1 MRPTRPAE
9 EGFSLIEAL
18 AAVALT
24 AAIMSGLATIAGQWM
39 PAWRHGFVAV
49 QNADRIGLALD
60 RIAEDVGGAAYV
72 RPDGGKGSL
81 LFHGV
86 SDAVVFVRQRIEPGA
101 APQLDIVRIG
111 ATPGGGTQR
120 ARTRFVP
127 GPVGAFSDATTL
139 LAAPFHIAFAYAGV
153 DGRWLDIW
161 GDPQSLPRAVR
172 LSVLSEGGGL
182 VVSTAFALKV
192 SAAPVIADKA
202 KGDGSD
208 VPAAVK

>member
-1 MRPTRPAE
+1 MKPVRPAE

-24 AAIMSGLATIAGQWM
+24 SAIMAGLATIAGQWM

-72 RPDGGKGSL
+72 RPDGGKGPL
-81 LFHGV
+81 LFRGA

-101 APQLDIVRIG
+101 APQLDIVRVG
-111 ATPGGGTQR
+111 AAAGGETQR
-120 ARTRFVP
+120 ARTRFAP
-127 GPVGAFSDATTL
+127 GAMGAFSDATTL
-139 LAAPFHIAFAYAGV
+139 LAAPFHIAFAYAGS
-153 DGRWLDIW
+153 DGRWLDAW
-161 GDPQSLPRAVR
+161 VDPQSLPRAVR
-172 LSVLSEGGGL
+172 LSVLGEGGGL

-192 SAAPVIADKA
+192 NAPPEIAGKA
-202 KGDGSD
+202 KGEGGG
-208 VPAAVK
+208 VPAARK